1 VPNEPEM
8 RPRESSE
15 GARHGFRLRWDPRGA
30 LACPSCGEG
39 GRSAF
44 EERGND
50 EETGDAILR
59 CTGCLS
65 GMTVR
70 SRRGFPRRQPRLID
84 PDTWSRMEIAWANE
98 PLRAAS
104 TAPDPI
110 DDPEQ
115 LVLALRE
122 RGFAGEV
129 LTHLVAE
136 TLSTSTDEA
145 ALLIAETTA
154 RRVA

>member
-1 VPNEPEM
+1 
-8 RPRESSE
+8 
-15 GARHGFRLRWDPRGA
+15 
-30 LACPSCGEG
+30 
-39 GRSAF
+39 
-44 EERGND
+44 
-50 EETGDAILR
+50 
-59 CTGCLS
+59 
-65 GMTVR
+65 
-70 SRRGFPRRQPRLID
+70 
-84 PDTWSRMEIAWANE
+84 MEIAWANE